1 VPPTPTEAALRCL
14 QIDLD
19 AAGDALAQLRQMR
32 AERAPAEERGR
43 WLEVLRQAH
52 ANTRT
57 AAKRG
62 IDAQIAP
69 AAGTAPGQWM
79 VDALCCLARA
89 CELADLYAAADL
101 DGSNFAKE
109 EAETAAL
116 RTQLAERARLLGE
129 LPAVLSC
136 ADGTRKRRPAARL
149 DGMAEARDKWIFGH
163 CCKGMT
169 YKMIK
174 AELKARIAQQKA
186 RGRKR
191 PWGSIGTIQGI
202 CRAAERYA
210 KRHGLPRPPRRRKA

>member
-1 VPPTPTEAALRCL
+1 MSQLCAAGRLLARLCRERDELLAAAAL
-14 QIDLD
+14 D
-19 AAGDALAQLRQMR
+19 AETPLPPDATADRGSLCSSRAANLWTVWQPRDGTLAERERLRQE
-32 AERAPAEERGR
+32 A
-43 WLEVLRQAH
+43 
-52 ANTRT
+52 
-57 AAKRG
+57 
-62 IDAQIAP
+62 
-69 AAGTAPGQWM
+69 
-79 VDALCCLARA
+79 
-89 CELADLYAAADL
+89 LADLTSTPLYPTLAPILAAAID
-101 DGSNFAKE
+101 AH
-109 EAETAAL
+109 AAL
-116 RTQLAERARLLGE
+116 AAALIDGRGTDAEQERHNRTLDNLRSH

-149 DGMAEARDKWIFGH
+149 DGTAEARDKWIYGR

-174 AELKARIAQQKA
+174 TELKGRIAQQKA

>member
-1 VPPTPTEAALRCL
+1 VSHKSAAARLLARLCRERDELLAAAAL
-14 QIDLD
+14 D
-19 AAGDALAQLRQMR
+19 AETPLPPDATADRGSLCSSRAANLWTVWQPRDGTLAERERLRQE
-32 AERAPAEERGR
+32 A
-43 WLEVLRQAH
+43 
-52 ANTRT
+52 
-57 AAKRG
+57 
-62 IDAQIAP
+62 
-69 AAGTAPGQWM
+69 
-79 VDALCCLARA
+79 
-89 CELADLYAAADL
+89 LADLASTSLYPTLAPVLAAAI
-101 DGSNFAKE
+101 GAH
-109 EAETAAL
+109 AAL
-116 RTQLAERARLLGE
+116 AAALVDGRGTGAEQERHARALAELQAQ

-149 DGMAEARDKWIFGH
+149 DGMDEARDKWIFGH

-186 RGRKR
+186 SGRKR